1 MTAARIRGS
10 QRIRSNS
17 ENDLDC
23 LEGLNAVIKDWHAK
37 VVLLPV
43 CKM

>member
-17 ENDLDC
+17 ENDVDR
-23 LEGLNAVIKDWHAK
+23 LEGLCAVIEDWHAK
-37 VVLLPV
+37 VVLLQV
-43 CKM
+43 C